1 MPAKKK
7 ATKNFL
13 IDMDGVLV
21 SGQTL
26 IPGAEQFIENLKARQ
41 AKFLVLTNN
50 PLYTP
55 KDLAHNLQRLGLDI
69 PAELIFTSAIATA
82 RFLKKQRPDGT
93 AFVIGESGLTSAIHE
108 IGYII
113 TEHDPDYVVLGETH
127 AYSLESLTKGIRL
140 ILSGARF
147 VATNPDPS
155 GPSADGIVPACG
167 AVAALIEKVTG
178 VAPFFVG
185 KPNPLMVRTA
195 LNYLGVH
202 SEDTVI
208 IGDRMDTDII
218 VGVQNGMES
227 ILVLSGVTRSEDIS
241 RYPYIPA
248 HVYDSVVEIEIE

>member
-1 MPAKKK
+1 MPVNKT
-7 ATKNFL
+7 ATKNYL
-13 IDMDGVLV
+13 IDMDGVLI

-26 IPGAEQFIENLKARQ
+26 IPGAEQFIEKLKARQ

-69 PAELIFTSAIATA
+69 PADLIFTSAMATA
-82 RFLKKQRPDGT
+82 SFLQMQRPNGT
-93 AFVIGESGLTSAIHE
+93 AFVIGESGLTSAIHD

-113 TEHDPDYVVLGETH
+113 TEHDPDYVILGETH

-178 VAPFFVG
+178 IAPFFVG

-208 IGDRMDTDII
+208 VGDRMDTDII
-218 VGVQNGMES
+218 GGVQNGMES
-227 ILVLSGVTRSEDIS
+227 VLVLTGVTRSEDIS
-241 RYPYIPA
+241 RYPYIPS
-248 HVYDSVVEIEIE
+248 HVYDSVAEIEIE